1 MTGISVTGIRKQLTR
16 LKARRI
22 VARAMKRQVVTIDDL
37 RQFCFDRTGRT
48 VVLVPFPVADVED
61 RPSGF
66 LLRARNNVDYVFYD
80 HRTGSWR
87 ATLIICHE
95 LAHILLDHSCAMTEV
110 LDDQMLSAWFPSVS
124 PELLKNALKRT
135 DYDTTTEHGAEYL
148 ATKLLLL
155 TLFDD
160 LDFEALRSSVQV
172 ICANNMIQAYGSR

>member
-1 MTGISVTGIRKQLTR
+1 MGVSKQITR
-16 LKARRI
+16 LRARRI
-22 VARAMKRQVVTIDDL
+22 VAQALNRQAFTVDDL
-37 RQFCFDRTGRT
+37 RQFCFERTGRT
-48 VVLVPFPVADVED
+48 VVLVPFPVAEVED

-95 LAHILLDHSCAMTEV
+95 LAHILLNHSCAMTEV
-110 LDDQMLSAWFPSVS
+110 LDDQMLAAWFPSLS

-148 ATKLLLL
+148 ATKLLIL
-155 TLFDD
+155 TLLDD
-160 LDFEALRSSVQV
+160 LDYKALRRSVKV
-172 ICANNMIQAYGSR
+172 ICASNMIQAYGSR